1 MIPIRDQP
9 AGVDDFAAEVKLAR
23 RDRQRHLASALCGRR
38 FTHPRWPRQFDAR
51 AYLLVNTCL
60 CVRPSGH
67 RDGCVCEHDVERR
80 VFRVD
85 RDGREQYATRSL
97 NAEKR

>member
-1 MIPIRDQP
+1 
-9 AGVDDFAAEVKLAR
+9 
-23 RDRQRHLASALCGRR
+23 
-38 FTHPRWPRQFDAR
+38 
-51 AYLLVNTCL
+51 
-60 CVRPSGH
+60 
-67 RDGCVCEHDVERR
+67 VCEHDVERR